1 MTQKELY
8 ALMHEQGAPFSLADT
23 LSRSNYDELLQID
36 VPGDDYHYV
45 HHVNGKYC
53 GIVSE
58 GGFSR
63 LMLFAADNFLHP
75 EDREAYRAFVDLE
88 TLPARLRDST
98 APGAVVGFFRL
109 MGTDGSWIPTRQLMV
124 DGPLL
129 GEREGIVCC
138 YVYDDRT
145 RAERDLS
152 GNSTDGLRYD
162 EHTGLV
168 QGSDFLHYAQ
178 THLSRFAGWCI
189 LDLVIEQYKLFTD
202 WFGLE
207 SGRYLLNRVGAV
219 LRRVAGEH
227 GGFPGYFGHE
237 EFVALLP
244 YDRTVIDGLYEE
256 IQSLIGSVSHIEGFA
271 PNIGIAMID
280 GSTGLISNYYNRAAL
295 TVEEMERDHR
305 GHIRIYDAAL
315 HRKIAE
321 EYSLLRDFQ
330 AALETGGI
338 RFWLQPQCRA
348 SNRKIEGAESLARW
362 RKADGSWVSPAVF
375 VPLLEKYGLVTQLDE
390 YIWDSVCAWMRRWL
404 DAGGTLVPV
413 SVNVSPVDIF
423 TVDVPD
429 FFTRLMDK
437 YQLDPY
443 YIKVEITESAY
454 VENAATVREAVVRLR
469 ERGFKVLM
477 DDFGSGYSSLNMLRS
492 LNVDLIKLD
501 AQFLHI
507 DNEDHQ
513 KGISIL
519 ESIVNMTKNL
529 STPII
534 VEGVET
540 REQLKF
546 LTDLGCSYVQGFYFY
561 RPMPPESF
569 ELLLGDKSNIDESG
583 FVFKGTSQI
592 HAREFLDEALYSDAM
607 LNNILGPVAFYN
619 YKDGNVDIVRY
630 NEQFYRMVGLE
641 PGEID
646 SRILHIQDYLYPED
660 REPFFRMLEE
670 AELHQAIG
678 AKGLIRTYKPNG
690 VLVWL
695 SLDVYFINE
704 DAAGKR
710 FYASAENVTELQ
722 YLNTDLPG
730 GFYRARNDDDFELL
744 FVSQT
749 FREMTGYTDWELRDL
764 FDNRLINMIH
774 PEDRDRVRQ
783 ESRERVQD
791 SGGALQPYRLR
802 RKRGDYLYVAE
813 QCRLTDL
820 YGDICWQAVVVDV
833 TEVMK
838 LRNQMRILEKYYK
851 DTILFLR
858 RGAEGL
864 RYEVAV
870 HGLAPRLGLGAKE
883 FEEALNAGSFC
894 KWIEGCRERP
904 HQEYTRLFLDNVVGA
919 DRQIVLNLPDG
930 GRCRL
935 LVHADP
941 GTDEKGDLEYIMIL
955 HELEGG

>member
-1 MTQKELY
+1 M
-8 ALMHEQGAPFSLADT
+8 MHGQDAPLSLADE

-45 HHVNGKYC
+45 HHVNDKYC

-63 LMLFAADNFLHP
+63 LMLFAADNFVHP
-75 EDREAYRAFVDLE
+75 GDREAYRAFVDLK
-88 TLPARLRDST
+88 TLPERLRKSS

-109 MGTDGSWIPTRQLMV
+109 MGTDGSWIPTRQLLV

-129 GEREGIVCC
+129 GEREGIVSC
-138 YVYDDRT
+138 YVYDNRPRT
-145 RAERDLS
+145 ERDRA
-152 GNSTDGLRYD
+152 GNTQESLRYD
-162 EHTGLV
+162 ENTGLV
-168 QGSDFLHYAQ
+168 QGSDFLHYTQ
-178 THLSRFAGWCI
+178 THLDRFEGWCI

-207 SGRYLLNRVGAV
+207 SGRYLLNRVGSV
-219 LRRVAGEH
+219 LRRVSGEL

-244 YDRTVIDGLYEE
+244 YDKTVIDALYEE

-271 PNIGIAMID
+271 PNIGIAMLD
-280 GSTGLISNYYNRAAL
+280 GSTGQISNYYNRAAL
-295 TVEEMERDHR
+295 TVEEMERDRR

-321 EYSLLRDFQ
+321 EYALLRDFQ
-330 AALETGGI
+330 SALEHGGI

-362 RKADGSWVSPAVF
+362 RKRDGSWVSPAVF

-390 YIWDSVCAWMRRWL
+390 YIWESVCSWMRSWL
-404 DAGGTLVPV
+404 DAGGTLVPI

-429 FFTRLMDK
+429 FFTRLVEK
-437 YQLDPY
+437 YQLDPN

-454 VENAATVREAVVRLR
+454 VENAASVREAVVRLR

-501 AQFLHI
+501 AQFLRI
-507 DNEDHQ
+507 DKEDHQ
-513 KGISIL
+513 KGVSIL

-569 ELLLGDKSNIDESG
+569 ELLLSDKNNIDESG

-592 HAREFLDEALYSDAM
+592 HAREFLDETLYSDAM

-630 NEQFYRMVGLE
+630 NEQFYQMVGLE

-646 SRILHIQDYLYPED
+646 SRILHIQDYLYPAD

-670 AELHQAIG
+670 AERHQAVG

-695 SLDVYFINE
+695 SLDIYFINE

-730 GFYRARNDDDFELL
+730 GFYRCSQTNELEFL

-749 FREMTGYTDWELRDL
+749 FQEMTGYTAEEIRDQ

-774 PEDRDRVRQ
+774 PDDRELVLGWT
-783 ESRERVQD
+783 REQKEQ
-791 SGGALQPYRLR
+791 GGGPLQPYRLR
-802 RKRGDYLYVAE
+802 RKSGGYLYVAE

-820 YGDICWQAVVVDV
+820 YGDVCWQAVAIDV
-833 TEVMK
+833 TEVMQ
-838 LRNQMRILEKYYK
+838 LRNQMRVLEKYSK
-851 DTILFLR
+851 DSILFLR
-858 RGAEGL
+858 RGADGL
-864 RYEVAV
+864 RFELAV
-870 HGLAPRLGLGAKE
+870 HGLGARLGLDAKA
-883 FEEALNAGSFC
+883 FEEALNSGSIC
-894 KWIEGCRERP
+894 KWVEGCRALP
-904 HQEYTRLFLDNVVGA
+904 HQEYIRLFLDTVVGS
-919 DRQIVLNLPDG
+919 DRQITLKLPDG

-935 LVHADP
+935 LVHADRVD
-941 GTDEKGDLEYIMIL
+941 DEKGDLEYIMIL
-955 HELEGG
+955 HEVEGG